1 MLVPTHRFEFEGKE
15 PVAFW
20 IVISLLLA
28 NTILML
34 LFSFTGKYF
43 LPQNAP
49 EVVRWYDTNSITI
62 QFVLLA
68 LLALLFI
75 AFRKRV
81 RRIRRK

>member
-1 MLVPTHRFEFEGKE
+1 M
-15 PVAFW
+15 
-20 IVISLLLA
+20 LLL
-28 NTILML
+28 
-34 LFSFTGKYF
+34 SFTGKYF

-49 EVVRWYDTNSITI
+49 EVVRWYDANSITI

>member
-1 MLVPTHRFEFEGKE
+1 MPISPHKFEFEGKE

-20 IVISLLLA
+20 IVISLLFG

-34 LFSFTGKYF
+34 LLNFTSKSF

-49 EVVRWYDTNSITI
+49 EVVRWYESNSIAI

-68 LLALLFI
+68 LLAAIFLVY
-75 AFRKRV
+75 RKRV
-81 RRIRRK
+81 RYTRQK